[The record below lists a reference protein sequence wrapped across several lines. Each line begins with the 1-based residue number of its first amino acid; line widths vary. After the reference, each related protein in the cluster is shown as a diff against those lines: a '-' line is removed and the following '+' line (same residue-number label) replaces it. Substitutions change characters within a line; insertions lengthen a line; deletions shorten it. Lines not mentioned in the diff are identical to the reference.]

1 MNIDIL
7 LPLIITSILT
17 VLSWG
22 ILHFLSKRRDLL
34 NKKKEIRINYL
45 IQAWRLLETAS
56 NRDNQ
61 VLHSNIETAIADIQ
75 LFGTRR
81 QIELAQKFA
90 KEMATHKS
98 VSYLELLILLRE
110 DLRDELN
117 LESVPNK
124 FKFLRFK
131 RGSNFID

>member
-1 MNIDIL
+1 MNNSIL
-7 LPLIITSILT
+7 IPLIITSILT

-22 ILHFLSKRRDLL
+22 VLHFLSKRRDLL

-56 NRDNQ
+56 NKDSQ
-61 VLHSNIETAIADIQ
+61 ELYSNIETAIADIQ

-90 KEMATHKS
+90 EEMAIHKTGS
-98 VSYLELLILLRE
+98 SLELLILLRE
-110 DLRDELN
+110 DLRNELN

-124 FKFLRFK
+124 LKFLRFK
-131 RGSNFID
+131 EDNNL

>member
-1 MNIDIL
+1 MNINIL

-22 ILHFLSKRRDLL
+22 VLHFLSKRRDLL

-56 NRDNQ
+56 NRDSQ
-61 VLHSNIETAIADIQ
+61 ELRSNIETAIADIQ

-81 QIELAQKFA
+81 QIELVQKFA
-90 KEMATHKS
+90 EEMATHKS
-98 VSYLELLILLRE
+98 SSSSELLILLRE
-110 DLRDELN
+110 DLRNELN

-131 RGSNFID
+131 

>member
-1 MNIDIL
+1 M
-7 LPLIITSILT
+7 
-17 VLSWG
+17 
-22 ILHFLSKRRDLL
+22 
-34 NKKKEIRINYL
+34 

-56 NRDNQ
+56 NRDSQ
-61 VLHSNIETAIADIQ
+61 ELHSNIETAIADNQ

-90 KEMATHKS
+90 EEMAIHKS
-98 VSYLELLILLRE
+98 GSSLELLILLRE

-117 LESVPNK
+117 LENVPNT

-131 RGSNFID
+131 